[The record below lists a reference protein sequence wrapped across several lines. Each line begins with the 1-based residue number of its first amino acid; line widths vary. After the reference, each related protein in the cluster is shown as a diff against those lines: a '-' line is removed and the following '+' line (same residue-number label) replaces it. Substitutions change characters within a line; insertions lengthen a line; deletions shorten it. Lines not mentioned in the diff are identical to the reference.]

1 MYKIE
6 KGVPMPNGGKY
17 PLTDM
22 GVGDSFLVSK
32 DDLMGLRASIQ
43 KAQRDGRMRWMTRA
57 EGDNGVRVWR
67 TV

>member
-6 KGVPMPNGGKY
+6 KGVPIPNGGKY

-22 GVGDSFLVSK
+22 GVGDSILVSK
-32 DDLMGLRASIQ
+32 EDLMGLRAAIQ
-43 KAQRDGRMRWMTRA
+43 KAQRTVKMRWMTRA
-57 EGDNGVRVWR
+57 EGENCVRVWR